1 MIVVKTNPAGQQQWN
16 GPLTGQGGSGTF
28 VLAHLSDPHLSSL
41 NGVHLGDLL
50 NKRLFGY
57 LSWQRRRRHLHQPH
71 ILEALVHDLGTMAPD
86 HIAVTGDLTQVGLP
100 DEFRQAAD
108 WLRKLGTPDRVT
120 VIPGNHDNYVA
131 APWQDTFQAWAPYLA
146 GDDGVATDLYPSLRI
161 RGPLALISL
170 SSGRPSAPLLA
181 VGSLGQRQLT
191 LLEELLQQT
200 RRRGLLRVVLL
211 HHPPVPGST
220 AWRKRLTDA
229 RQFAEVIARQGAAL
243 ILHGHAHYC
252 MMREL
257 AAGVQSVPVIGVS
270 SASASD
276 TKPQRAARYHLYHF
290 ERADDGWR
298 TQLFART
305 YSADLQRFVAAQ
317 QQELQLPDVL
327 AAEPYFA
334 LCGLR

>member
-1 MIVVKTNPAGQQQWN
+1 MIVVKTNPAGQQQRN
-16 GPLTGQGGSGTF
+16 GPLTRQGVSDTF

-41 NGVHLGDLL
+41 NGVQLADLL

-57 LSWQRRRRHLHQPH
+57 LSWQRRRRHIHQPH
-71 ILEALVHDLGTMAPD
+71 ILAAMVRDLRTMAPD
-86 HIAVTGDLTQVGLP
+86 HIAVTGDLTQIGLP

-108 WLRKLGTPDRVT
+108 WLQQLGGPGQVT
-120 VIPGNHDNYVA
+120 VIPGNHDNYVI

-146 GDDGVATDLYPSLRI
+146 GDDEVATGLYPSLRV
-161 RGPLALISL
+161 RGPLALICL

-200 RRRGLLRVVLL
+200 KRRGLLRVVLL
-211 HHPPVPGST
+211 HHPPVPGSI

-252 MMREL
+252 MMQEL
-257 AAGVQSVPVIGVS
+257 AAGTQRVPVIGVP

-276 TKPQRAARYHLYHF
+276 AKLQRAARYHLYRF
-290 ERADDGWR
+290 ERTDGGWR
-298 TQLFART
+298 AQLFART
-305 YSADLQRFVAAQ
+305 YSVAEQRFVAAQ
-317 QQELQLPDVL
+317 QHELQLPDVSS
-327 AAEPYFA
+327 
-334 LCGLR
+334 